1 MNRDML
7 VADLKREE
15 GCRLAAYPDPVS
27 GGEPYTI
34 GYGYTGPEVHPGL
47 VWGQDMADA
56 MLDRR
61 VDGVISQLDQMLP
74 WWRSL
79 DDIRGNV
86 LAKMAYQMGIGGLL
100 GFKQMLAH
108 VRAEEWDLAK
118 AAGLDSTWAR
128 QTPERAER
136 EMTEL
141 DTGVHQA

>member
-1 MNRDML
+1 MNRDLL
-7 VADLKREE
+7 VSDIKREE
-15 GCRLAAYPDPVS
+15 SCRLLAYPDPKS
-27 GGEPYTI
+27 GGDPWTI
-34 GYGYTGPEVHPGL
+34 GWGHTGPEVHAGL
-47 VWGQDMADA
+47 VWGQAMADET
-56 MLDRR
+56 LD
-61 VDGVISQLDQMLP
+61 LDIDHTCGHLDVALP

-79 DDIRGNV
+79 DDIRANV
-86 LAKMAYQMGIGGLL
+86 LVKMAYQMGIGGLL

-141 DTGVHQA
+141 DTGVHQS